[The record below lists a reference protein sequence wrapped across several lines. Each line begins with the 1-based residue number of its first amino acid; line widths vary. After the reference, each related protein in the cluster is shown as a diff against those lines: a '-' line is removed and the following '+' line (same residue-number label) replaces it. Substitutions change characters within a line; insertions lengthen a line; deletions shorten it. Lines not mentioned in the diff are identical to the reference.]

1 MKSTELKVTFSIEN
15 ILKKDATVTS
25 NAGTD
30 RSILELPQWLLKN
43 KEATA
48 TTTTFVTVSG
58 NYIEREYCCC
68 RGETSRDDN
77 FEERIMSKIYCY
89 DLYFFCLFSSTEL
102 VVKENFKKA
111 ESKQQI

>member
-1 MKSTELKVTFSIEN
+1 MKSTKLKITFSIEN

-30 RSILELPQWLLKN
+30 RSILELPQWLLKSE
-43 KEATA
+43 EATT

-58 NYIEREYCCC
+58 NYIERECCCC
-68 RGETSRDDN
+68 RDGKSRNDN

-89 DLYFFCLFSSTEL
+89 NLYFLLAFSAKL
-102 VVKENFKKA
+102 VINGN
-111 ESKQQI
+111 